1 MNKLSR
7 WMNIKLQPDSLLTGW
22 PHFPCSRVYTC
33 CCASHHNPQDLCIL
47 IALLKIYAFSFL
59 PLWGNI
65 FLSCLTHT
73 EGTCVSLQV
82 KAKTI
87 SVSGSLPIYPSLWG
101 HECVWLW
108 VCMGICSSGGFGLFL
123 MYSAPGV
130 RTLYY
135 DASLTEPTTT
145 LVATSQI
152 ATTIVCCSTIPLI
165 FTDVMQ
171 HVEGQNH

>member
-1 MNKLSR
+1 MDKIIHLRSSR
-7 WMNIKLQPDSLLTGW
+7 GWTCHLTEHRAADSLNSVW
-22 PHFPCSRVYTC
+22 
-33 CCASHHNPQDLCIL
+33 A
-47 IALLKIYAFSFL
+47 
-59 PLWGNI
+59 
-65 FLSCLTHT
+65 
-73 EGTCVSLQV
+73 
-82 KAKTI
+82 
-87 SVSGSLPIYPSLWG
+87 VSGRGLPYGEMIHPSSCPWQMGLMGMRWAQLKKPVG
-101 HECVWLW
+101 SGPECPNPTGKGCGSTPVLCLCLCVWLW